1 MGPRMLVYLYRRRL
15 RAHGAQELLAGFG
28 VAVAVA
34 LLFAVTVA
42 DGSIEGSAREVVHA
56 VIGPASLQLRAR
68 SAEGFSERGILA
80 RVEEL
85 PGVSQAAP
93 LLEQTASLRGPGGHR
108 STVQIAGA
116 DLSLGLLD
124 GLAHTIPLAA
134 FSADG
139 IGLSSYTAQAL
150 HLPSARASSDAT
162 AGGGAEPGSTETA
175 RARAQVALELRGRV
189 TPLPVNAVLDAAK
202 FGALASA
209 PVAVMG
215 LARLQALAGLRGRVT
230 RILVQTKPGREAQ
243 VRAELGALAGPG
255 LAVAPADEDVELLHQ
270 ALRPSEQSSE
280 FFAAICVLLGFL
292 FAFNAILLT
301 VPERR
306 HAIADLRLLG
316 ARNTQIVRMVLFQAL
331 CLGLVASLLGL
342 VAGYALAVGPFRQ
355 SPTYLAEAF
364 TLGTGT
370 VIGTGPLVLALGGG
384 VLATCLASALTLL
397 DLRGGRMLEAAHFAD
412 GVSADAL
419 GHGAQLRLA
428 LAAAGVLLLS
438 SAIFELRSSLSLA
451 ALTALALVCVLAVP
465 LALGLVLRATR
476 ALAERRQALTLL
488 GVALISLRGSTLR
501 SLALATTGA
510 VALFG
515 SSALGGA
522 RADLLQGIRGFAH
535 SYSADADIWVNPPGA
550 YQATSP
556 FRPGDDVAAI
566 SRLAG
571 VRAVRSF
578 YGGYLDFEGRRVWVI
593 ARPPGGARELLS
605 GEIVDGS
612 ASAASAA
619 LAAGGQIALSRQI
632 AAARH
637 LGVGDH
643 IAIPT
648 PTGNIRFR
656 IAAITTNLAWNP
668 GVIFVGATDYR
679 RYWKSSTPSALS
691 VQLAPGVNAA
701 RVRAEIVR
709 ALGGRAGY
717 QNGLEVATAPERTG
731 EIDALASAGLSRLGE
746 ISTLLTIAAIL
757 ALATALASAIWQ
769 RRVSLAELRLTGVT
783 PARLRKLLLLESTLL
798 LGAGCVTGAIVG
810 VYGQAV
816 IDGYLRNVTGF
827 PIVTLTAGLRPLELL
842 ALVVAIVLVLVAVP
856 GFLAARVA
864 PTLALEE

>member
-1 MGPRMLVYLYRRRL
+1 
-15 RAHGAQELLAGFG
+15 
-28 VAVAVA
+28 
-34 LLFAVTVA
+34 
-42 DGSIEGSAREVVHA
+42 
-56 VIGPASLQLRAR
+56 
-68 SAEGFSERGILA
+68 
-80 RVEEL
+80 
-85 PGVSQAAP
+85 
-93 LLEQTASLRGPGGHR
+93 
-108 STVQIAGA
+108 
-116 DLSLGLLD
+116 
-124 GLAHTIPLAA
+124 
-134 FSADG
+134 
-139 IGLSSYTAQAL
+139 
-150 HLPSARASSDAT
+150 
-162 AGGGAEPGSTETA
+162 
-175 RARAQVALELRGRV
+175 
-189 TPLPVNAVLDAAK
+189 
-202 FGALASA
+202 
-209 PVAVMG
+209 
-215 LARLQALAGLRGRVT
+215 
-230 RILVQTKPGREAQ
+230 
-243 VRAELGALAGPG
+243 
-255 LAVAPADEDVELLHQ
+255 
-270 ALRPSEQSSE
+270 
-280 FFAAICVLLGFL
+280 
-292 FAFNAILLT
+292 
-301 VPERR
+301 
-306 HAIADLRLLG
+306 
-316 ARNTQIVRMVLFQAL
+316 
-331 CLGLVASLLGL
+331 
-342 VAGYALAVGPFRQ
+342 
-355 SPTYLAEAF
+355 
-364 TLGTGT
+364 
-370 VIGTGPLVLALGGG
+370 
-384 VLATCLASALTLL
+384 
-397 DLRGGRMLEAAHFAD
+397 
-412 GVSADAL
+412 
-419 GHGAQLRLA
+419 
-428 LAAAGVLLLS
+428 
-438 SAIFELRSSLSLA
+438 
-451 ALTALALVCVLAVP
+451 
-465 LALGLVLRATR
+465 VLRATR
-476 ALAERRQALTLL
+476 ALAERRQGLTLL

-515 SSALGGA
+515 SGALGGA

-566 SRLAG
+566 ARLAG

-578 YGGYLDFEGRRVWVI
+578 YGGYLDLEGRRVWVI

-619 LAAGGQIALSRQI
+619 LAAGGQLALSRQI

-637 LGVGDH
+637 LGVGDR

-731 EIDALASAGLSRLGE
+731 EIDALAGAGLSRLGE

-827 PIVTLTAGLRPLELL
+827 PIVTLTAGLRPLKLL